1 MGLYY
6 GMTKM
11 VLINSE
17 SMATSAR
24 NPVKQSENPLYIG
37 GLANEYSYFI
47 FFEIS
52 WFVCLLF
59 LFSVIYNCFLF
70 SQC

>member
-1 MGLYY
+1 MKFFLS
-6 GMTKM
+6 
-11 VLINSE
+11 LINSD

-47 FFEIS
+47 FFERQDQL
-52 WFVCLLF
+52 VCLF
-59 LFSVIYNCFLF
+59 AVFIFSNL
-70 SQC
+70 